1 MRFNSLDELVEYLF
15 TNKIMI
21 GSVDFTV
28 DDMAAEPSVT
38 PDVIEEP
45 PVEDDEV
52 EPQGKL
58 VESISLAFAT
68 GNMNATLDDDGYLL
82 VDDFNM
88 TPNACGVGSVII
100 EGRKLFV
107 NMCETNGETVAYL
120 HTEHSTNDAVKVRRK
135 K

>member
-1 MRFNSLDELVEYLF
+1 VRFNSLDELVEYLF

-21 GSVDFTV
+21 SNVEFSVDETP
-28 DDMAAEPSVT
+28 ETQCVT

-45 PVEDDEV
+45 PAEELDV

-58 VESISLAFAT
+58 VETISLVFAT
-68 GNMNATLDDDGYLL
+68 GLIHGVLDAEGFLL
-82 VDDFNM
+82 VDDFTM

-120 HTEHSTNDAVKVRRK
+120 HTDKSTKDAIKVRRK
-135 K
+135 N